1 MGDRTTTAL
10 FQNSHPMSVLKSV
23 PYCLKIPLPLGL
35 HYPHKQNNDRM
46 GGKEYRGLPWGL
58 LQSVLPH
65 CFNLSRHVTL
75 TSLSLACPSAL
86 LQCQSSC
93 HTDIT
98 LRHIPPHCSS
108 VSHHATLT
116 SLSSACFTTLLL
128 FSRRVTQTSFFS
140 LFHRTA
146 SVSVVMSHRHL
157 SSASLCQSDWH
168 LSQKPACSDWIRGR
182 HKLKLWTV
190 CLTLSSF
197 SARQNIPSGLATNWF
212 FHGDWIPPTVHC
224 TGEKKLK
231 KKKKTP
237 KKPHHHL
244 AVHSGSSSH
253 STKNAD
259 KFPTEIVVHTPM
271 RAQTAMAMWKWLVS
285 VRL

>member
-128 FSRRVTQTSFFS
+128 SQSSCHTDIFLQPVSPHCFCLSRRVTQLS
-140 LFHRTA
+140 LIH
-146 SVSVVMSHRHL
+146 
-157 SSASLCQSDWH
+157 
-168 LSQKPACSDWIRGR
+168 I
-182 HKLKLWTV
+182 
-190 CLTLSSF
+190 
-197 SARQNIPSGLATNWF
+197 
-212 FHGDWIPPTVHC
+212 
-224 TGEKKLK
+224 
-231 KKKKTP
+231 
-237 KKPHHHL
+237 
-244 AVHSGSSSH
+244 
-253 STKNAD
+253 
-259 KFPTEIVVHTPM
+259 
-271 RAQTAMAMWKWLVS
+271 
-285 VRL
+285 